1 MNTITEHHLGDWVR
15 MSGTVEK
22 VREDSRTE
30 FREAPL
36 PVKYEYDC
44 TETDLSIGIIVG
56 SRSVQSGHTIR
67 DYYDGP
73 TFMADIGAAKR
84 VWLVAFNLRRKPVM
98 CFDHQL
104 TSEES

>member
-1 MNTITEHHLGDWVR
+1 MNATPEHHLGEWVR

-22 VREDSRTE
+22 VREFSRTE

-44 TETDLSIGIIVG
+44 TETDLSIGVIVG
-56 SRSVQSGHTIR
+56 SRTVQPGRTER
-67 DYYDGP
+67 DWYEGP

-104 TSEES
+104 TSEEP